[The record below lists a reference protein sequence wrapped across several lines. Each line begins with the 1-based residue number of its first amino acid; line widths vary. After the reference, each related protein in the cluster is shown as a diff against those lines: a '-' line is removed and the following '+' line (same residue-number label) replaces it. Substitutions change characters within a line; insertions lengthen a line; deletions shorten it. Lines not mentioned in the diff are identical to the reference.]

1 MVVHWGHSVIG
12 SRPDERE
19 QGWRWWWVVVRG
31 ALLVPSGSGARGA
44 LSDELRQ
51 GPKRRKRPDGAFVSW
66 ILDGRGLFE
75 PTNRGFLSLGGWR
88 EKKLLGGVVWWQIC

>member
-1 MVVHWGHSVIG
+1 MSFVKV
-12 SRPDERE
+12 RRAER
-19 QGWRWWWVVVRG
+19 G
-31 ALLVPSGSGARGA
+31 L
-44 LSDELRQ
+44 
-51 GPKRRKRPDGAFVSW
+51 DGAFVSW